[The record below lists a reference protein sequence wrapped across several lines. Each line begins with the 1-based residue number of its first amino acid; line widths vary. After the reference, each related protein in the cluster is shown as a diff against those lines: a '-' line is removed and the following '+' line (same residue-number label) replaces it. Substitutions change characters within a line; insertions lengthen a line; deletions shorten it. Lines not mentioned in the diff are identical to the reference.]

1 MAERCDRAPDGI
13 TRTHPSVADTM
24 VFIRNFSA
32 RFPYDSLVLDAQKLE
47 IVTFKGR
54 KVTIDKSTI
63 YLYVAQMAFAQ
74 GKVGNLFLSKRY
86 LLSDSVAPTAL
97 HHGEHY
103 VLRTPPATLHHKTTK
118 RKQSVEH
125 QQLVAKAITRS
136 LRYDPVDTQT
146 NKWRDDGYIRGKA
159 IAGGAVRQ

>member
-1 MAERCDRAPDGI
+1 MLIRWFLFVTFQP
-13 TRTHPSVADTM
+13 
-24 VFIRNFSA
+24 VFLTIF
-32 RFPYDSLVLDAQKLE
+32 LVLDAQKLE

-54 KVTIDKSTI
+54 KVTIDKSAFVRGTNG
-63 YLYVAQMAFAQ
+63 VCTGKGRQPFSQQM
-74 GKVGNLFLSKRY
+74 VFL
-86 LLSDSVAPTAL
+86 LDSVAPTAL

-146 NKWRDDGYIRGKA
+146 NKWRDDGYIRGKV

>member
-1 MAERCDRAPDGI
+1 MAERCDRAPDCI

-32 RFPYDSLVLDAQKLE
+32 RFLYDSLVLDAQKLE

-63 YLYVAQMAFAQ
+63 YFVRGTNGVCT
-74 GKVGNLFLSKRY
+74 GKGRQPFSQQTVFL
-86 LLSDSVAPTAL
+86 LDSVAPTAL

-118 RKQSVEH
+118 RKQSIEH

-146 NKWRDDGYIRGKA
+146 NKWRGDGYIRGKA